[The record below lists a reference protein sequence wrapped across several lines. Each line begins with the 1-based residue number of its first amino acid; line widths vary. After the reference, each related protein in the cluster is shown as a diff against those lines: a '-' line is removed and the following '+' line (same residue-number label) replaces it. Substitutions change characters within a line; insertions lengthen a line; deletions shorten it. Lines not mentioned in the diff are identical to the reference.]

1 MRIKKVL
8 KLCDLP
14 FGLYE
19 KSICSNLSWEDK
31 FTLIKDAGYDYFEIS
46 IDGTPEKLNRLEDR
60 NEQLHIRRASESLDT
75 PLYTFALT
83 ANRFYP
89 LGSEDESIRR
99 EGVRLL
105 KRALDFAA
113 FVGAKTMNIASY
125 DEYQKPG
132 NKNTAGFFV
141 DSLKECVDHAS
152 IRGVIISLETMDTP
166 FIDCTRKALQ
176 FVRAFDSAFLQ
187 IGVDPGNIS
196 AMGHNPITDIPAGG
210 GHIVE
215 VEFKDTRPGV
225 VRDVFFG
232 EGTLDFDACFRM
244 LHEIQYQGF
253 LAAEMWCHDDP
264 TFHPKIYQAAKFLKN
279 KMADY

>member
-1 MRIKKVL
+1 ML
-8 KLCDLP
+8 KLRDLP

-31 FTLIKDAGYDYFEIS
+31 FSLIKDAGYDYFEIA
-46 IDGTPEKLNRLEDR
+46 IDASPQRLARLEDR
-60 NEQLHIRRASESLDT
+60 AEQLHIRRASEALDT
-75 PLYTFALT
+75 PLYTFAFT

-89 LGSEDESIRR
+89 LGSEDDSIRA
-99 EGVRLL
+99 EGIRLL

-113 FVGAKTMNIASY
+113 FVGARTVNIASY
-125 DEYQKPG
+125 DEYEKPR
-132 NKNTAGFFV
+132 NKNTEGLFL
-141 DSLKECVDHAS
+141 DSLKECVNHAS
-152 IRGVIISLETMDTP
+152 MRGVIISLETMDTT
-166 FIDCTRKALQ
+166 FIDTTRKALQ
-176 FVRAFDSAFLQ
+176 YVRLIDSAYLQ

-196 AMGHNPITDIPAGG
+196 AMGHDPIIDIPTGG

-225 VRDVFFG
+225 VRDIFFG

-253 LAAEMWCHDDP
+253 LAAEMWCHDNP
-264 TFHPKIYQAAKFLKN
+264 SYHPNIYKAAQFLKA